1 MKICFL
7 INDVLLC
14 LTSCNSSFSLSNM
27 LKLGMSKYIYNV
39 FTFYRQQLHIMGLTV
54 VQIYGILSDNLLTN
68 ARKSFIRFIHFFT
81 TWLSWVFS
89 LSLLGVS
96 LQTTYDGVCAKKE
109 IQARI
114 SSSATRQMLL
124 WGNQVLEL
132 TQEMWSK
139 EQTILINSL

>member
-39 FTFYRQQLHIMGLTV
+39 FTFYRQQLHIMGLTG

-89 LSLLGVS
+89 LSLLGES

-114 SSSATRQMLL
+114 LSNATRQMLL

-139 EQTILINSL
+139 EQTILVNSL